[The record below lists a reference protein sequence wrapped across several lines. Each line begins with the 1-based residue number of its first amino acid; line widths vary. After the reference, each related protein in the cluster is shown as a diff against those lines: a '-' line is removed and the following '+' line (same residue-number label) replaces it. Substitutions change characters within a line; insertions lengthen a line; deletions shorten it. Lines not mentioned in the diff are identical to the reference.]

1 MNKAFSYLRNTL
13 AIIGAIAIIIYCL
26 DSSPL
31 FPFTRTEINRIPSPN
46 SEYEIVVLRKQAA
59 SFSTPTIELY
69 VVPYSTEFSED
80 SEDFESYKFQAV
92 ALRKAQWI
100 SDDKIVIYRLAKDRV
115 YHFESEY
122 YDPQGHEEPTGY
134 PKINLEL
141 VTKTY

>member
-1 MNKAFSYLRNTL
+1 MRSLPTL
-13 AIIGAIAIIIYCL
+13 VLGL
-26 DSSPL
+26 H
-31 FPFTRTEINRIPSPN
+31 PSQDVFVG
-46 SEYEIVVLRKQAA
+46 SVV
-59 SFSTPTIELY
+59 
-69 VVPYSTEFSED
+69 
-80 SEDFESYKFQAV
+80 
-92 ALRKAQWI
+92 LRKAQWI